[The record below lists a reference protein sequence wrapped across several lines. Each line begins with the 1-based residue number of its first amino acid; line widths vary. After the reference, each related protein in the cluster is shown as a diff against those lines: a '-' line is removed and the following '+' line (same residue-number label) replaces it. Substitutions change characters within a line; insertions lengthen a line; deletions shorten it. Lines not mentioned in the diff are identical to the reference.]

1 MLRLVQLFLCMVL
14 IIILQVSIL
23 PTYLEESFK
32 PNLIV
37 ILVCFLALRGENTV
51 SGAIAA
57 YFFGLVHGVFSG
69 FYFGLSGISSLLI
82 YMFLRKVSDQL
93 YTESTNLLVIAVFLS
108 SLADSLVSLLL
119 ITLLSTATGVY
130 SSILTYMIPQA
141 LVTAAIVA
149 VLSSANSL
157 FRQRFSS

>member
-1 MLRLVQLFLCMVL
+1 MSRLLQLFLWMML

-23 PTYLEESFK
+23 PAYLDESFK
-32 PNLIV
+32 PNLII
-37 ILVCFLALRGENTV
+37 ILVCFLALRGKNTV

-82 YMFLRKVSDQL
+82 YLLLRKVSDQL
-93 YTESTNLLVIAVFLS
+93 YTESTQLLVFAVFIS
-108 SLADSLVSLLL
+108 SITDSLVSLLL
-119 ITLLSTATGVY
+119 ITLLSTSAGVY

-141 LVTAAIVA
+141 VVTAVIVA
-149 VLSSANSL
+149 VFSPLYSHFS
-157 FRQRFSS
+157 RRFSS